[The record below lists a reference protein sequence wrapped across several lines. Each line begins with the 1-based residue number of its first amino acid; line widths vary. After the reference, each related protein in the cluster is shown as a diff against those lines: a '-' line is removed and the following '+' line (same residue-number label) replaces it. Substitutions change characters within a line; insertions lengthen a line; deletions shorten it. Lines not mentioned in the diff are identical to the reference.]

1 MAMKWFL
8 RACPACG
15 GDLHDDI
22 EDKGWVTCFMCA
34 RSFNGRDV
42 PAVQAALA
50 SDAAARA
57 AVARPALV
65 DEVEERK
72 AA

>member
-1 MAMKWFL
+1 MAMRWYL
-8 RACPACG
+8 RACPVCG

-42 PAVQAALA
+42 QAVQ
-50 SDAAARA
+50 DAQEARRA
-57 AVARPALV
+57 GRPALTELA
-65 DEVEERK
+65 EVEK

>member
-1 MAMKWFL
+1 MAMRWYL
-8 RACPACG
+8 HSCPACG

-34 RSFNGRDV
+34 RSFNAKDLPNLEQ
-42 PAVQAALA
+42 PAA
-50 SDAAARA
+50 SIARA
-57 AVARPALV
+57 SERPEPVAIR
-65 DEVEERK
+65 E